1 MLKQASV
8 ASSVIVVVFAGQI
21 ASAGPVLDIDPNL
34 MGIPRG
40 GIVVD
45 QQPTQLGGQSSDALF
60 MDSFGDPVWQIQAD
74 NITLG
79 ADLSVGGLSWWG
91 FYGGED
97 QPHLPPSGDET
108 FRVRFYTATP
118 NSLPDE
124 SSILYE
130 ESFLNPPRTWTGR
143 RVLVQGEPDEFVYSV
158 ALSAPVSLATSEL
171 YWLEI
176 AQIGDLNSHFRWE
189 SGFGVV
195 PGRAVRNSLVPTWRS
210 ISGSLAF
217 QLVAVPEPGSVMLLL
232 LGGSIVQC
240 RARSPRRSRARQAR

>member
-1 MLKQASV
+1 MLKRSLV
-8 ASSVIVVVFAGQI
+8 VSSVVLIAFADQT
-21 ASAGPVLDIDPNL
+21 ALAGPVLEIDPEL

-74 NITLG
+74 NFTLG
-79 ADLSVGGLSWWG
+79 ADLSIAGLSWWG

-118 NSLPDE
+118 NGLPDE

-130 ESFLNPPRTWTGR
+130 ESFLNPQSNWTGR

-158 ALSAPVSLATSEL
+158 ALSAPVSLAASEL
-171 YWLEI
+171 HWLEI

-189 SGFGVV
+189 SGFGVI
-195 PGRAVRNSLVPTWRS
+195 PSRAVRNSLVPTWRS

-217 QLVAVPEPGSVMLLL
+217 QLVAVPEPGTATLLFF
-232 LGGSIVQC
+232 GSSLALR